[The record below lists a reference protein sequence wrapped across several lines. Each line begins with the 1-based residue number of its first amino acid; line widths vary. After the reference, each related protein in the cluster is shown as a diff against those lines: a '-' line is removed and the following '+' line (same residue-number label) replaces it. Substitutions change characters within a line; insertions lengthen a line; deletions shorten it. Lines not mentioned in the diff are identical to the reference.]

1 MQLQHDDQPLPP
13 ATAPLSPAESHP
25 SMPPQLLVS
34 VRNGI
39 EAEAALQG
47 GCDILDIKEPARGSL
62 GMADVAAISAV
73 ADVVRQQQVDVVVS
87 TALGETTD
95 WYAAAPPALP
105 AGINYAKLGT
115 AGLRPDLDWRRRW
128 SEVRRQFDLAADRNI
143 AWIAVAYIDWELANS
158 PPPLEIVAAA
168 TEAGCAGVLFDTF
181 TKTGRGLFD
190 WLSKPQLHALVND
203 IHAAG
208 QLVAVAGQ
216 ITAENVPALIDF
228 APDIIAIRS
237 AACAGGQRTNSI
249 EAEAIRHFK
258 TAMHNAAISH

>member
-1 MQLQHDDQPLPP
+1 
-13 ATAPLSPAESHP
+13 
-25 SMPPQLLVS
+25 MPPQLLVS

-62 GMADVAAISAV
+62 GMADIEAISAV
-73 ADVVRQQQVDVVVS
+73 ADVVRQQQDDVLVS

-115 AGLRPDLDWRRRW
+115 AGLRPDLDWHRRW
-128 SEVRRQFDLAADRNI
+128 TEVRRRFETAAERDI
-143 AWIAVAYIDWELANS
+143 AWIAVVYVDWELANS
-158 PPPLEIVAAA
+158 PPPLEVVAAA
-168 TEAGCAGVLFDTF
+168 AESGCAGVLFDTF
-181 TKTGRGLFD
+181 AKTGRGLFD
-190 WLSKPQLHALVND
+190 WLSEPQLSALVND
-203 IHAAG
+203 IHAAD

-216 ITAENVPALIDF
+216 ITADTVPALMDF

-237 AACAGGQRTNSI
+237 AACAGGQRTHAI
-249 EAEAIRHFK
+249 DAEAIRHFK
-258 TAMHNAAISH
+258 AAMHNAAISH